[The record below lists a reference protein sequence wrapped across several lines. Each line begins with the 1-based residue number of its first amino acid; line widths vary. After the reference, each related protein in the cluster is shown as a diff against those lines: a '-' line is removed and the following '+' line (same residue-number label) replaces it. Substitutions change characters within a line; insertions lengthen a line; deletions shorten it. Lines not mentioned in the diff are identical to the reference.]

1 MNERSIKRL
10 RRRFVILAML
20 TLSLVMLL
28 IGGMIFLVNYSVV
41 RSQVKDTLDYIIE
54 NDGNIQDAQI
64 IEMAGQDASQGAGQ
78 GISQGAGSDQGAGQG
93 ISQSAGQ
100 GLSQSAVQDASQD
113 ASQSAAQGAAQ
124 NSAQAA
130 SDDQMQEIE
139 LPTNDYNVIHFLYE
153 IFGTEQ
159 YDYDSPE
166 FSFSTRYFA
175 VSLDSNEYV
184 TEIKTNHIEDITQP
198 DAEYYAK
205 YALRNRFGFGRT
217 GVYYYQVKR
226 YDNGSFLVVYLDSTN
241 QVNSTY
247 RVLYAALIL
256 IGFGVIV
263 TFIFV
268 WTFSRKAIAPEIKN
282 AELQKSFITNASHEL
297 KTPLAVI
304 RANTEMQEMLSGET
318 EWTQSTMRQVDR
330 MSGLIQNLVM
340 ISRAR
345 EKEKTAWIVTDA
357 TKAVRETAETFSPV
371 AKQDGKKLERKA
383 DENVRIIASESDIR
397 QLTSL
402 LVDNAIKYCDKDGS
416 VEVTLSQKG
425 KGISLSVSNN
435 YAEGKNVDYTR
446 FFERFY
452 RDDESHNV
460 DHGGYGIGLSIAESL
475 VESYNG
481 SISVT
486 WKDGVICFNC
496 ILK

>member
-64 IEMAGQDASQGAGQ
+64 IEMAGQDASQGT
-78 GISQGAGSDQGAGQG
+78 SQGAGAAQAAGQNASQTDG
-93 ISQSAGQ
+93 AAQGSSQSA
-100 GLSQSAVQDASQD
+100 
-113 ASQSAAQGAAQ
+113 
-124 NSAQAA
+124 AQAA

-175 VSLDSNEYV
+175 VSLDTNENV
-184 TEIKTNHIEDITQP
+184 TEIKTNHIEDLTQP

-357 TKAVRETAETFSPV
+357 TKAVRETADTFSPV
-371 AKQDGKKLERKA
+371 AKQDGKKLEIRA
-383 DENVRIIASESDIR
+383 DENVKMIASESDIR

-416 VEVTLSQKG
+416 IEVALSQKG
-425 KGISLSVSNN
+425 KGILLCVSNN
-435 YAEGKNVDYTR
+435 YADGRNVDYTR

-452 RDDESHNV
+452 REDESHNV
-460 DHGGYGIGLSIAESL
+460 DHGGCGIGLSIAESL

-481 SISVT
+481 NISVT

>member
-10 RRRFVILAML
+10 RRRFVILAMI

-64 IEMAGQDASQGAGQ
+64 IEMAGQDASQGT
-78 GISQGAGSDQGAGQG
+78 SQGAGAAQAAGQNASQTDG
-93 ISQSAGQ
+93 AAQGSSQSA
-100 GLSQSAVQDASQD
+100 
-113 ASQSAAQGAAQ
+113 
-124 NSAQAA
+124 AQAA

-153 IFGTEQ
+153 IFGTEH

-175 VSLDSNEYV
+175 VSLDTNENV
-184 TEIKTNHIEDITQP
+184 TEIKTNHIEDLTQP

-357 TKAVRETAETFSPV
+357 TKAVRETADTFSPV
-371 AKQDGKKLERKA
+371 AKQDGKKLEIRA
-383 DENVRIIASESDIR
+383 DENVKMIASESDIR

-416 VEVTLSQKG
+416 IEVALSQKG
-425 KGISLSVSNN
+425 KGILLCVSNN
-435 YAEGKNVDYTR
+435 YADGRNVDYTR

-452 RDDESHNV
+452 REDESHNV

-481 SISVT
+481 NISVT

>member
-20 TLSLVMLL
+20 PLSLVMLL

-64 IEMAGQDASQGAGQ
+64 IEMAGQDASQGT
-78 GISQGAGSDQGAGQG
+78 SQGAGAAQAAGQNASQTDG
-93 ISQSAGQ
+93 AAQGSSQSA
-100 GLSQSAVQDASQD
+100 
-113 ASQSAAQGAAQ
+113 
-124 NSAQAA
+124 AQAA

-175 VSLDSNEYV
+175 VSLDTNENV
-184 TEIKTNHIEDITQP
+184 TEIKTNHIEDLTQP

-205 YALRNRFGFGRT
+205 YALRNRFGFGMT

-357 TKAVRETAETFSPV
+357 TKAVRETADTFSPV
-371 AKQDGKKLERKA
+371 AKQDGKKLEIRA
-383 DENVRIIASESDIR
+383 DENVKMIASESDIR

-416 VEVTLSQKG
+416 IEVALSQKG
-425 KGISLSVSNN
+425 KGILLCVSNN
-435 YAEGKNVDYTR
+435 YADGRNVDYTR

-452 RDDESHNV
+452 REDESHNV

-481 SISVT
+481 NISVT

>member
-41 RSQVKDTLDYIIE
+41 RSQVKDTMDYIIE

-64 IEMAGQDASQGAGQ
+64 IEMAGQDASQGT
-78 GISQGAGSDQGAGQG
+78 SQGAGAAQAAGQNASQTDG
-93 ISQSAGQ
+93 AAQGSSQSA
-100 GLSQSAVQDASQD
+100 
-113 ASQSAAQGAAQ
+113 
-124 NSAQAA
+124 AQAA

-175 VSLDSNEYV
+175 VSLDTNENV
-184 TEIKTNHIEDITQP
+184 TEIKTNHIEDLTQP

-226 YDNGSFLVVYLDSTN
+226 YNNGSFLVVYLDSTN

-357 TKAVRETAETFSPV
+357 TKAVRETADTFSPV
-371 AKQDGKKLERKA
+371 AKQDGKKLEIRA
-383 DENVRIIASESDIR
+383 DENVKMIASESDIR

-416 VEVTLSQKG
+416 IEVALSQKG
-425 KGISLSVSNN
+425 KGILLCVSNN
-435 YAEGKNVDYTR
+435 YADGRNVDYTR

-452 RDDESHNV
+452 REDESHNV

-481 SISVT
+481 NISVT

>member
-41 RSQVKDTLDYIIE
+41 RSQVKDTMDYIIE

-64 IEMAGQDASQGAGQ
+64 IEMAGQDASQGT
-78 GISQGAGSDQGAGQG
+78 SQGAGAAQAAGQNASQTDG
-93 ISQSAGQ
+93 AAQGSSQSA
-100 GLSQSAVQDASQD
+100 
-113 ASQSAAQGAAQ
+113 
-124 NSAQAA
+124 AQAA

-175 VSLDSNEYV
+175 VSLDTNENV
-184 TEIKTNHIEDITQP
+184 TEIKTNHIEDLTQP

-357 TKAVRETAETFSPV
+357 TKAVRETADTFSPV
-371 AKQDGKKLERKA
+371 AKQDGKKLEIRA
-383 DENVRIIASESDIR
+383 DENVKMIASESDIR

-416 VEVTLSQKG
+416 IEVALSQKG
-425 KGISLSVSNN
+425 KGILLCVSNN
-435 YAEGKNVDYTR
+435 YADGRNVDYTR

-452 RDDESHNV
+452 REDESHNV

-481 SISVT
+481 NISVT

>member
-64 IEMAGQDASQGAGQ
+64 IEMAGQDASQGT
-78 GISQGAGSDQGAGQG
+78 SQGAGAAQAAGQNASQTDG
-93 ISQSAGQ
+93 AAQGSSQSA
-100 GLSQSAVQDASQD
+100 
-113 ASQSAAQGAAQ
+113 
-124 NSAQAA
+124 AQAA

-175 VSLDSNEYV
+175 VSLDTNENV
-184 TEIKTNHIEDITQP
+184 TEIKTNHIEDLTQP

-205 YALRNRFGFGRT
+205 YALRNRFGFGRN

-357 TKAVRETAETFSPV
+357 TKAVRETADTFSPV
-371 AKQDGKKLERKA
+371 AKQDGKKLEIRA
-383 DENVRIIASESDIR
+383 DENVKMIASESDIR

-416 VEVTLSQKG
+416 IEVALSQKG
-425 KGISLSVSNN
+425 KGILLCVSNN
-435 YAEGKNVDYTR
+435 YADGRNVDYTR

-452 RDDESHNV
+452 REDESHNV

-481 SISVT
+481 NISVT

>member
-1 MNERSIKRL
+1 
-10 RRRFVILAML
+10 ML

-41 RSQVKDTLDYIIE
+41 RSQVKDTMDYIIE

-64 IEMAGQDASQGAGQ
+64 IEMAGQDASQGT
-78 GISQGAGSDQGAGQG
+78 SQGAGAAQAAGQNASQTDG
-93 ISQSAGQ
+93 AAQGSSQSA
-100 GLSQSAVQDASQD
+100 
-113 ASQSAAQGAAQ
+113 
-124 NSAQAA
+124 AQAA

-175 VSLDSNEYV
+175 VSLDTNENV
-184 TEIKTNHIEDITQP
+184 TEIKTNHIEDLTQP

-357 TKAVRETAETFSPV
+357 TKAVRETADTFSPV
-371 AKQDGKKLERKA
+371 AKQDGKKLEIRA
-383 DENVRIIASESDIR
+383 DENVKMIASESDIR

-416 VEVTLSQKG
+416 IEVALSQKG
-425 KGISLSVSNN
+425 KGILLCVSNN
-435 YAEGKNVDYTR
+435 YADGRNVDYTR

-452 RDDESHNV
+452 REDESHNV

-481 SISVT
+481 NISVT

>member
-64 IEMAGQDASQGAGQ
+64 IEMAGQDASQGT
-78 GISQGAGSDQGAGQG
+78 SQGAGAAQAAGQNASQTDG
-93 ISQSAGQ
+93 AAQGSSQSA
-100 GLSQSAVQDASQD
+100 
-113 ASQSAAQGAAQ
+113 
-124 NSAQAA
+124 AQAA

-175 VSLDSNEYV
+175 VSLDTNENV
-184 TEIKTNHIEDITQP
+184 TEIKTNHIEDLTQP

-357 TKAVRETAETFSPV
+357 TKAVRETADTFSPV
-371 AKQDGKKLERKA
+371 AKQDGKKLEIRA
-383 DENVRIIASESDIR
+383 DENVKMIASESDIR

-416 VEVTLSQKG
+416 IEVALSQKG
-425 KGISLSVSNN
+425 KGILLCVSNN
-435 YAEGKNVDYTR
+435 YADGRNVDYTR

-452 RDDESHNV
+452 REDESHNV

-481 SISVT
+481 NISVT

>member
-1 MNERSIKRL
+1 
-10 RRRFVILAML
+10 
-20 TLSLVMLL
+20 MLL

-41 RSQVKDTLDYIIE
+41 RSQVKDTMDYIIE

-64 IEMAGQDASQGAGQ
+64 IEMAGQDASQGT
-78 GISQGAGSDQGAGQG
+78 SQGAGAAQAAGQNASQTDG
-93 ISQSAGQ
+93 AAQGSSQSA
-100 GLSQSAVQDASQD
+100 
-113 ASQSAAQGAAQ
+113 
-124 NSAQAA
+124 AQAA

-175 VSLDSNEYV
+175 VSLDTNENV
-184 TEIKTNHIEDITQP
+184 TEIKTNHIEDLTQP

-357 TKAVRETAETFSPV
+357 TKAVRETADTFSPV
-371 AKQDGKKLERKA
+371 AKQDGKKLEIRA
-383 DENVRIIASESDIR
+383 DENVKMIASESDIR

-416 VEVTLSQKG
+416 IEVALSQKG
-425 KGISLSVSNN
+425 KGILLCVSNN
-435 YAEGKNVDYTR
+435 YADGRNVDYTR

-452 RDDESHNV
+452 REDESHNV

-481 SISVT
+481 NISVT

>member
-41 RSQVKDTLDYIIE
+41 RSQVKDTMDYIIE

-64 IEMAGQDASQGAGQ
+64 IEMAGQDASQGT
-78 GISQGAGSDQGAGQG
+78 SQGAGAAQAAGQNASQTDG
-93 ISQSAGQ
+93 AAQGSSQSA
-100 GLSQSAVQDASQD
+100 
-113 ASQSAAQGAAQ
+113 
-124 NSAQAA
+124 AQAA

-357 TKAVRETAETFSPV
+357 TKAVRETADTFSPV
-371 AKQDGKKLERKA
+371 AKQDGKKLEIRA
-383 DENVRIIASESDIR
+383 DENVKMIASESDIR

-416 VEVTLSQKG
+416 IEVALSQKG
-425 KGISLSVSNN
+425 KGILLCVSNN
-435 YAEGKNVDYTR
+435 YADGRNVDYTR

-452 RDDESHNV
+452 REDESHNV

-481 SISVT
+481 NISVT